1 MNIFVWIIQVLLAAI
16 FVVQGVVLIS
26 LPEPMRI
33 IFDELPFSRI
43 FMVAIGILQVFGAVG
58 LILPWAL
65 NIQPRL
71 TPLAAAGLT
80 IIMIGAVMTHLMRG
94 EVAQAIPALI
104 IMVLAAFIVYARTV
118 LVPRT
123 TVLTGPKA

>member
-1 MNIFVWIIQVLLAAI
+1 MNIFVWIVQVLLAAI

-26 LPEPMRI
+26 PPEPMKI
-33 IFDELPFSRI
+33 IFDALPFSRT
-43 FMVAIGILQVFGAVG
+43 FMVVIGILQVLGAIG

-65 NIQPRL
+65 RIQPNL

-104 IMVLAAFIVYARTV
+104 ITLLAAFVAYARTS
-118 LVPRT
+118 LVS
-123 TVLTGPKA
+123 